1 MSRQESEQEQEE
13 ILVWQKDTW
22 GNYGQHSNK
31 YTFVIDLTTL
41 ETKAI
46 YELVTVRHVNQDSR
60 KNLHRYTYAKVSDII
75 ANLQGKVIKQVHD
88 YASSSRKTVNVK
100 YYLVTQQGLKEL
112 ETEKGLRDSEGFYDK
127 VKVNG
132 KTLIVRKDKVEI
144 SA

>member
-1 MSRQESEQEQEE
+1 
-13 ILVWQKDTW
+13 
-22 GNYGQHSNK
+22 
-31 YTFVIDLTTL
+31 
-41 ETKAI
+41 
-46 YELVTVRHVNQDSR
+46 
-60 KNLHRYTYAKVSDII
+60 
-75 ANLQGKVIKQVHD
+75 VHD

-132 KTLIVRKDKVEI
+132 KTLIVRKDKVQI